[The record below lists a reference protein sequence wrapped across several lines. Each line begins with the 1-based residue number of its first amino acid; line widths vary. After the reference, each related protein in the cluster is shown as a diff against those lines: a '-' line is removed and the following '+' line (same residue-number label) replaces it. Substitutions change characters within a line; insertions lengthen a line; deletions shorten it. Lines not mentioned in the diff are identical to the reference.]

1 MNKYFS
7 ISGVLSMLGNSEKPH
22 HPINLMGDFAGGG
35 LICALGICLALLNR
49 EKTGVGQVVDANM
62 VMVISSCCMPSN
74 LINKKDYS
82 FYYIIDFFFFLNN
95 LFYFFIY
102 TCSSQL
108 WQKTNISLKVTL

>member
-1 MNKYFS
+1 MHKYFS

-62 VMVISSCCMPSN
+62 VMVISSCCMSSN
-74 LINKKDYS
+74 LINQKDYS
-82 FYYIIDFFFFLNN
+82 LYYIIDFFIIYSIFFYLY
-95 LFYFFIY
+95 L
-102 TCSSQL
+102 
-108 WQKTNISLKVTL
+108 